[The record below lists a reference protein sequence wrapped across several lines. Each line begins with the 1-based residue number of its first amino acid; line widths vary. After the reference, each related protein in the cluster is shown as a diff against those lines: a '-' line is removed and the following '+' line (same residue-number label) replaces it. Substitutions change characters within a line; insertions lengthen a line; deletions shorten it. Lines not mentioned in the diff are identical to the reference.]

1 MGSNRDF
8 TVDQSVLSIYFDVF
22 RAVLPEALVT
32 SEVVDLVVH
41 AKIEVTL
48 PLCSRMMINKYLFF
62 WEMIYKVHYE
72 HDWRLQS

>member
-1 MGSNRDF
+1 M
-8 TVDQSVLSIYFDVF
+8 F

-48 PLCSRMMINKYLFF
+48 PLCSRMMINKYLFRMTAVVANF
-62 WEMIYKVHYE
+62 MINTV
-72 HDWRLQS
+72 DIWQ